1 MSQVDVG
8 CPLENLLEWQQ
19 ELDQW
24 IRIVANAAGG
34 RLVGNNNRDNHQEK
48 LLGDIGDALMGLKG
62 EMKKDRNNTQQIQD
76 KQTQLERKME
86 EEKNNVSGEM
96 KKGNWLS
103 EATGRHASRRDK
115 GGPNNVATEF

>member
-1 MSQVDVG
+1 M
-8 CPLENLLEWQQ
+8 
-19 ELDQW
+19 
-24 IRIVANAAGG
+24 
-34 RLVGNNNRDNHQEK
+34 GNNNRDNHQEK

-96 KKGNWLS
+96 KKGN
-103 EATGRHASRRDK
+103 
-115 GGPNNVATEF
+115 